1 MASSII
7 MQNDRSPFE
16 SSTSSG
22 VSRPPSGSAS
32 GARIAGTK
40 FQFKRQI
47 LKLVGAAF
55 YLYDETGAVVLYA
68 DQKAFKLKEDIRV
81 YTGEDKTI
89 EVFRISA
96 RRMMD
101 WSGTYDVFDANSQKI
116 GALRRQGMK
125 SMVRDE
131 WTILDVQDREIGL
144 IQEDSTA
151 LALLRRFVDLV
162 SLLVPQK
169 YSLTLVN
176 RPVGQF
182 ARVFN
187 PFSSKIDVDFSAD
200 PSATLDRRLAL
211 AAGVLLCAIEGK
223 QG

>member
-1 MASSII
+1 MF
-7 MQNDRSPFE
+7 NDRSPFE
-16 SSTSSG
+16 TLG
-22 VSRPPSGSAS
+22 QNSAPY
-32 GARIAGTK
+32 ARIAGTK
-40 FQFKRQI
+40 FQFKRKI

-55 YLYDETGAVVLYA
+55 YVYDEAGATVLYA

-81 YTGEDKTI
+81 YSGEDKTT
-89 EVFRISA
+89 EVFRIAA

-101 WSGTYDVFDANSQKI
+101 WSGTYDVFDPSGQKI
-116 GALRRQGMK
+116 GALKRQGMK
-125 SMVRDE
+125 SMIRDE
-131 WTILDVQDREIGL
+131 WTILDVQDREMGL
-144 IQEDSTA
+144 IQEDSTV
-151 LALLRRFVDLV
+151 LALLRRFVDMI

-169 YSLTLVN
+169 YSLTLGN

-200 PSATLDRRLAL
+200 PSGALDRRLAL